1 MLKKWFYFFTTG
13 VLALSSVLSV
23 LMINPASAKAAPN
36 SYTKEFY
43 AQTAT
48 GTGNSVNNVKLIDN
62 NYTIL
67 DEENEYVRAKNFNV
81 PTNEGQISKFKV
93 QIKFHNDGTYTNDE
107 LKLLLNVSGGNPTMF
122 IAGDRPTDW
131 TFTWDLS
138 DSQTWTWDQLKDT
151 SFYVEARYYKVSDE
165 DLINYYIDSI
175 RLSVTYNRLPVM
187 DSVTITPSPAYTN
200 SVLTA
205 VPESY
210 DEDGDAI
217 TYSYQWKKGG
227 VNLAGEIN
235 PTLNLL
241 VAGNGDK
248 GDIITVEVIPNDGT
262 DDGTPMTSASLT
274 ISNSPPEVS
283 NVLITPPYPDGSVDL
298 TLDNP
303 HYTFIDADPGD
314 IESGTQILWYKK
326 GNHQIGYDNKLSVLA
341 VDLIEKDSWYAEVK
355 PSDGTDF
362 GLKVYSNIVWID
374 GQNPI
379 ITQFL
384 INDGDQ
390 YTNNQ
395 IVNLFLEASDNVEV
409 SEMIVS
415 KDSNFVGASW
425 RPYQANFDFT
435 LSSGDGE
442 KIIYVKVRDEN
453 LKESS
458 ANASIILDTTAP
470 SLLGLSQD
478 PSNQIFQEG
487 TDITVAGTTEPGS
500 GVEVTLYSEPYI
512 ITTVADDTTG
522 FWSVTFQNV
531 PVGDHQIKVV
541 FTDRAGNKS
550 GEIALG
556 SFKVEKKV
564 LLAAAQPLA
573 IGGPVEEQ
581 PAPEQLKPAPTTT
594 TTAIQEGEIKGGE
607 EAPARNWTRTLVTI
621 LIIVIALGAGFGGYY
636 GYEWWARSKEKK
648 EKPPRKEEPPST
660 TRW

>member
-1 MLKKWFYFFTTG
+1 
-13 VLALSSVLSV
+13 
-23 LMINPASAKAAPN
+23 
-36 SYTKEFY
+36 
-43 AQTAT
+43 
-48 GTGNSVNNVKLIDN
+48 
-62 NYTIL
+62 
-67 DEENEYVRAKNFNV
+67 
-81 PTNEGQISKFKV
+81 
-93 QIKFHNDGTYTNDE
+93 
-107 LKLLLNVSGGNPTMF
+107 
-122 IAGDRPTDW
+122 
-131 TFTWDLS
+131 
-138 DSQTWTWDQLKDT
+138 
-151 SFYVEARYYKVSDE
+151 
-165 DLINYYIDSI
+165 
-175 RLSVTYNRLPVM
+175 
-187 DSVTITPSPAYTN
+187 
-200 SVLTA
+200 
-205 VPESY
+205 
-210 DEDGDAI
+210 
-217 TYSYQWKKGG
+217 
-227 VNLAGEIN
+227 
-235 PTLNLL
+235 
-241 VAGNGDK
+241 
-248 GDIITVEVIPNDGT
+248 
-262 DDGTPMTSASLT
+262 
-274 ISNSPPEVS
+274 
-283 NVLITPPYPDGSVDL
+283 
-298 TLDNP
+298 
-303 HYTFIDADPGD
+303 
-314 IESGTQILWYKK
+314 
-326 GNHQIGYDNKLSVLA
+326 
-341 VDLIEKDSWYAEVK
+341 
-355 PSDGTDF
+355 
-362 GLKVYSNIVWID
+362 
-374 GQNPI
+374 
-379 ITQFL
+379 
-384 INDGDQ
+384 
-390 YTNNQ
+390 
-395 IVNLFLEASDNVEV
+395 
-409 SEMIVS
+409 MIVS

-425 RPYQANFDFT
+425 QPYQANFDFT